1 MSVCSAAVND
11 IQDVTPPVASNVT
24 QLTLRAVLTGMGFG
38 AILSLCNIYSGLKIG
53 WGTNMSITA
62 ALLGF
67 AFWQVA
73 SRIAKRRP
81 FGIAENTVAQTGA
94 SAGASISSAGLVAPI
109 PALTML
115 TGQTLAWQWLATWV
129 FSVACVGI
137 IVGLGLRRQM
147 LERDKL
153 PFPFG
158 IATSET
164 LREMYARG
172 SEAMARV
179 KALLLGGVAAA
190 GLKVAVEVFKIPK
203 VGLPGSLSAGG
214 ALGAKGIGSLSL
226 KNLGFAFDPSLLM
239 LGLGAL
245 IGMRACWSLLLGAV
259 ASWGFVAP
267 AMLEAGY
274 MQYGKPG
281 AMWFGPMVKWML
293 WPGVAMMVTASLT
306 SFFLGA
312 KSIIVAF
319 RGAKT
324 ATKDDATSGE
334 PPRYE
339 ISRRSYLRIGA
350 VAAAAS
356 VMLQIALFGISWWVA
371 LFGVFFTF
379 LLAIVAGRVAGE
391 TGITPVGAMG
401 KVTQLSLGVIAPGD
415 PTSNLMAANVTG
427 GAASQCADMLHDLQ
441 AGRRLGVWPRA
452 QAISQFLGVMAGAL
466 AGAAAYLVLVP
477 NPGKMLLT
485 EDWPAPAVAQW
496 KAVAE
501 VFQKG
506 LDSMPQGALTAIYI
520 AGALGIVLAA
530 AERFSPPRV
539 RFWIPSASSMGLAL
553 IIPAYYSMAIFMG
566 GAIAW
571 LVTKKWK
578 SWATRFVIVVA
589 SGLIAGESLAGV
601 VFAVK
606 KIIAG

>member
-1 MSVCSAAVND
+1 MND
-11 IQDVTPPVASNVT
+11 IQDVTPPVDPNVT

-73 SRIAKRRP
+73 SRVAKRRP

-179 KALLLGGVAAA
+179 KALLVGGFAAA
-190 GLKVAVEVFKIPK
+190 GLKVAVELFKIPK

-214 ALGAKGIGSLSL
+214 AMGAKGIGSLSL

-259 ASWGFVAP
+259 VSWGFVAP

-274 MQYGKPG
+274 MQSGKPG

-319 RGAKT
+319 RGAKS
-324 ATKDDATSGE
+324 ATKDDAKSNE
-334 PPRYE
+334 PARYE
-339 ISRRSYLRIGA
+339 ISRRNYLRIGA
-350 VAAAAS
+350 AVAAAS
-356 VMLQIALFGISWWVA
+356 VVLQIALFGISWWVA

-485 EDWPAPAVAQW
+485 EDWPAPSVAQW

-530 AERFSPPRV
+530 AERFSPPLV

-578 SWATRFVIVVA
+578 NWAKRFVIVVA